1 MSTLNSLAAYGPT
14 FQTKVLSA
22 LLTDK
27 EFLINIHDSL
37 IDEDFDSQSSKWIV
51 KEILKHYSKY
61 HCNISMDTLKIE
73 LKKLD
78 NEVLQIAV
86 KEQLR
91 EAYKLVEEDL
101 EYVKIE
107 FGNFCKN
114 QQLKTAL
121 LNSVELLNAG
131 DYDSIRIL
139 VDNALKVGQDKNIG
153 HEYDKDIESRYR
165 EDNRKPIPTPWDSF
179 NDLFQ
184 GGLGNGDFGLIFGNP
199 GGGKSWCLIALGAEA
214 VKLGYNV
221 IHYTLELSED
231 YVGKRY
237 DACFTQIPVNNITDH
252 RKEVEQTI
260 NNLPGKLIIK
270 EFPTGRASITTIESH
285 IKKCINMGTKPDL
298 IIIDYVDLLKSKRKS
313 IDKKEEIDD
322 IYVATKGLAKQLK
335 LPIWS
340 VSQVNRTGA
349 KENIIEGTS
358 AAGSYDKIMISDIAM
373 SLSRKKEDKV
383 NGTGRFHIMKNRYGG
398 DGMTYQANIDTSTG
412 EFNITKLYDEDED
425 ITTPPQ
431 SSGNINTFEKKQL
444 KSKFFELSHTI

>member
-237 DACFTQIPVNNITDH
+237 DACFT
-252 RKEVEQTI
+252 
-260 NNLPGKLIIK
+260 
-270 EFPTGRASITTIESH
+270 
-285 IKKCINMGTKPDL
+285 
-298 IIIDYVDLLKSKRKS
+298 
-313 IDKKEEIDD
+313 
-322 IYVATKGLAKQLK
+322 
-335 LPIWS
+335 
-340 VSQVNRTGA
+340 
-349 KENIIEGTS
+349 
-358 AAGSYDKIMISDIAM
+358 
-373 SLSRKKEDKV
+373 
-383 NGTGRFHIMKNRYGG
+383 
-398 DGMTYQANIDTSTG
+398 
-412 EFNITKLYDEDED
+412 
-425 ITTPPQ
+425 
-431 SSGNINTFEKKQL
+431 
-444 KSKFFELSHTI
+444 